1 MSGLFLV
8 IVTYIEHHEAVSII
22 YQELAQFARRSMQ
35 LQLTSG
41 FIAWVWLRLFC
52 VVVTV
57 VVSVGPHDIGCVVIV
72 VVLEEVLWVNR
83 PFLGVLPWWITT
95 IGKVGA
101 VTRIGIESIAI
112 ETIRPSAHTNIII
125 SDFWT
130 HWRL

>member
-1 MSGLFLV
+1 MV

-57 VVSVGPHDIGCVVIV
+57 VVGVGPHDIGCVVIV
-72 VVLEEVLWVNR
+72 VVLEEVFGVNR
-83 PFLGVLPWWITT
+83 PFLGVLPWWVTT
-95 IGKVGA
+95 IGKIGA
-101 VTRIGIESIAI
+101 VTRIGIESITI

-125 SDFWT
+125 SDFRT
-130 HWRL
+130 HWGL